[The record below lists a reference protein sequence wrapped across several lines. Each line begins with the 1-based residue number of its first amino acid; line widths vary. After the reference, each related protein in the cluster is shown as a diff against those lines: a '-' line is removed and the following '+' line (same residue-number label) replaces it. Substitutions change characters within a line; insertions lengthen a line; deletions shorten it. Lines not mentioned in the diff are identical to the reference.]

1 MIRGAHGVRGELRV
15 FPLTDNPE
23 RFVAGQTL
31 EIEGVGDREIARV
44 RGTKGELIVKISG
57 VEDRPAAEALRGREI
72 RIPIERARRET
83 PGYLWA
89 DLVGMNVVDE
99 SGAAL
104 GVVDEVLRPGGDND
118 VFVVRTAEGG
128 ELLLPS
134 IDSVVLEI
142 DVVARRM
149 LVRPQEEA

>member
-1 MIRGAHGVRGELRV
+1 MAPRSTSRSISQPTRVVVGMIRGAHGVRGELRV

-23 RFVAGQTL
+23 RFVVGQTL

-57 VEDRPAAEALRGREI
+57 VEDRPAAELLRGREI

-104 GVVDEVLRPGGDND
+104 GVVDDVLRPGGDND
-118 VFVVRTAEGG
+118 DFVVRTAEGG
-128 ELLLPS
+128 
-134 IDSVVLEI
+134 
-142 DVVARRM
+142 
-149 LVRPQEEA
+149 